1 MLYAHTPLPIAAI
14 CIAMCTATHLIKK
27 GERKMIKA
35 YVSPDFSVIQSLSEY
50 CKGLSL
56 GLLDDRSGYTQVE
69 TEDPFGEE

>member
-1 MLYAHTPLPIAAI
+1 MTK
-14 CIAMCTATHLIKK
+14 T
-27 GERKMIKA
+27 